1 LKIVLDVGGLT
12 ALLLTAG
19 GIGTGGIGTG
29 SIGTGSI
36 GTSSIGTGSIGT
48 GGIGTGG
55 IGTGG
60 IGTGGIGT
68 GGIGTGGIG
77 TGSVLCQL
85 TSRCRSAALVTKD
98 KGAERQERDS
108 NDTRKSWYEAFV
120 FSPPRH
126 KCTRCEDKTSDSHPL
141 MEALVS

>member
-36 GTSSIGTGSIGT
+36 GTSSIGTGS
-48 GGIGTGG
+48 

-126 KCTRCEDKTSDSHPL
+126 KCTCCEDKTSDSHPL